1 MPRASQVTQV
11 PVAGTLL
18 PVLTAPAVSPN
29 GDVVDAGAHNY
40 LIVDNASGGSIT
52 VTVTA
57 TATQDGLAVSNL
69 VVPVAAATRRHIGP
83 LHGRTFGQTSG
94 VDAGRVYVD
103 YSAVASV
110 TRGVVAL

>member
-11 PVAGTLL
+11 PAGGSIL
-18 PVLTAPAVSPN
+18 PVLTAPALSPN
-29 GDVVDAGAHNY
+29 GDVVDAGAHTY
-40 LIVDNASGGSIT
+40 VVVDNASAASVN

-57 TATQDGLAVSNL
+57 TATQDGLAVANL
-69 VVPVAAATRRHIGP
+69 VVAVAAATRRLIGP
-83 LHGRTFGQTSG
+83 LHARTFGQVSG

-110 TRGVVAL
+110 TRGVVSL